1 MTPPAVIP
9 ALARVVRGLSAVFWG
24 LPAMLLFDAKAALE
38 DSWNPIGF
46 GPVLAAS
53 ALVLYGVHQFGRFQ
67 PQERIWAAA
76 VERARLSALLLLAL
90 APFTV
95 WWGRRPEEP
104 FFAHSMV
111 LLLVAGLVFL
121 LALNHLL
128 VRLAAM
134 LPDEALRVETRF
146 FARLN
151 GTLIVTQGILFA
163 AYLLLMRLPEP
174 QGPLVWLLSAME
186 LAKAWLVVVL
196 ALPPVALTMTLL
208 WKTKEVIMTSVFRQ

>member
-24 LPAMLLFDAKAALE
+24 LPAVLLFDAKAALE
-38 DSWNPIGF
+38 DSWNPVGF

-53 ALVLYGVHQFGRFQ
+53 ALVLYGVHQFDRFQ

-76 VERARLSALLLLAL
+76 VERARLSAMLLLAL
-90 APFTV
+90 APFAV

-111 LLLVAGLVFL
+111 LLLVAGLAFL

-134 LPDEALRVETRF
+134 LPD
-146 FARLN
+146 
-151 GTLIVTQGILFA
+151 ILDPSFC
-163 AYLLLMRLPEP
+163 
-174 QGPLVWLLSAME
+174 LLSLFSLDFSFSNWCTLFFNMFSMPG
-186 LAKAWLVVVL
+186 LVSMSSTGVS
-196 ALPPVALTMTLL
+196 VASISSIFFFTISACLL
-208 WKTKEVIMTSVFRQ
+208 CRSPISSL